1 MMVTTRMTSL
11 FDGGDDVGDDVGEDG
26 YTCRACDAD
35 CILDFTSSKSNN
47 IFIDSDVFCS
57 T

>member
-1 MMVTTRMTSL
+1 MVVVMMVIVVVMVM
-11 FDGGDDVGDDVGEDG
+11 FDGGGDDGD
-26 YTCRACDAD
+26 TCKACDAD

>member
-1 MMVTTRMTSL
+1 MVMMMIVVVMVMI
-11 FDGGDDVGDDVGEDG
+11 DGGGDGH
-26 YTCRACDAD
+26 TCKACDAD

>member
-1 MMVTTRMTSL
+1 MVVVMIVVVMVM
-11 FDGGDDVGDDVGEDG
+11 FDGGDDGD
-26 YTCRACDAD
+26 TCKACDAD